1 MVLLAKATDR
11 ELARIVSYLKE
22 ENRILRA
29 RLPEHINT
37 TPRERERLLRFGR
50 NLGTAIYSVIT
61 IVTPETF
68 LRWLR
73 EERKAKPRRRGR
85 PRTAENMRRLILRM
99 ARENDW
105 GYTRIMGELKKLG
118 IVPPSRNTVK
128 KILKQAGLEPGPKR
142 GAGTW
147 DEFLNRH
154 AATLVQCDFLGKKI
168 WTA

>member
-1 MVLLAKATDR
+1 MRSVRTLYTSMMVLLTKSTDR
-11 ELARIVSYLKE
+11 ELARMVSYLKE

-50 NLGTAIYSVIT
+50 NLGKAIHSVVT
-61 IVTPETF
+61 IVSPETF

-85 PRTAENMRRLILRM
+85 PRTAEQLQALILRM

-105 GYTRIMGELKKLG
+105 G
-118 IVPPSRNTVK
+118 
-128 KILKQAGLEPGPKR
+128 
-142 GAGTW
+142 
-147 DEFLNRH
+147 
-154 AATLVQCDFLGKKI
+154 
-168 WTA
+168 